1 MENHIQQ
8 VSGSIKETCN
18 YAILADF
25 KFHMLQAQWHVK
37 VFTFFSSVFE
47 LILIVTTLLH
57 LSFPSGTDYFWT
69 VFLFTMLFV
78 EAQQL

>member
-1 MENHIQQ
+1 
-8 VSGSIKETCN
+8 VTCN

-37 VFTFFSSVFE
+37 VLAFFSSVFE

-57 LSFPSGTDYFWT
+57 LSFPSGTDYLGHFWS
-69 VFLFTMLFV
+69 FSFFTESLRTFNHIV
-78 EAQQL
+78 C